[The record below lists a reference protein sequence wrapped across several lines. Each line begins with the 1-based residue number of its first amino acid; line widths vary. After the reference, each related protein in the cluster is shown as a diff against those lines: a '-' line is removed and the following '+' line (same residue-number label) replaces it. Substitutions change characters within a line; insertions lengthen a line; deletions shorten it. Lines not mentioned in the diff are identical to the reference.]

1 MLDIVVMELKII
13 FLACKLYACSPLCG
27 VASFI
32 IIIKII
38 NKKFKKIQGL

>member
-1 MLDIVVMELKII
+1 MNEYLVISFMLDIVVMELKII

-32 IIIKII
+32 KNNN
-38 NKKFKKIQGL
+38 NK